1 LCAVGDVAAVASMPD
16 CECELCGDVFCATL
30 DCSRCWATF
39 ETCVTGDV
47 VICDD
52 DVTAR
57 VSAAVTDANADG
69 ESLESMLFDDVVGFC
84 AAGEVTV
91 DVVFEPAAAVLGRF
105 IFAVG
110 DTAFAVA
117 DVALPAETVVSF
129 CCDGL
134 ETATT
139 DDVIGCGGDV
149 TD

>member
-1 LCAVGDVAAVASMPD
+1 MPD
-16 CECELCGDVFCATL
+16 CECAVCGDVFCATPDVGAVL

-52 DVTAR
+52 DATAA
-57 VSAAVTDANADG
+57 VSAAGAVTDADADG
-69 ESLESMLFDDVVGFC
+69 ESLGSMLFDDMMGFC

-91 DVVFEPAAAVLGRF
+91 DVVFEPAAAVLGRV
-105 IFAVG
+105 IFVVG
-110 DTAFAVA
+110 DTAFAIA
-117 DVALPAETVVSF
+117 DVALPGKTVVSF
-129 CCDGL
+129 CCDGV

-139 DDVIGCGGDV
+139 DDVICCGGDV